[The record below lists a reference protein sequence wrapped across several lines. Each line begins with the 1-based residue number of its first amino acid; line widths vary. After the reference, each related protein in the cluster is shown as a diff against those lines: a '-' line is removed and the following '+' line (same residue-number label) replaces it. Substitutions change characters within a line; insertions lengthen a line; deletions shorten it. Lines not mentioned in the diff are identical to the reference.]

1 MNEIAPMNAGMATG
15 NGSVRSISP
24 VAANSNNTDS
34 NSPQKQQQQQQKQA
48 KEVTSELS
56 DLNENTWFSIG
67 KFIIFLIIY

>member
-15 NGSVRSISP
+15 NGP